1 MVLKIPATLEM
12 TTILERT
19 ELFLIRAQPHSTCRF
34 RTALSGYREH
44 STDEELPSCSIIV
57 MLHSCTGPCQAAKHI
72 KDQIGGRSIQN
83 ETFSPPPQT
92 YCALLLPAITN

>member
-1 MVLKIPATLEM
+1 MEMAFEITTVLELVMVLKIPATLEM

-57 MLHSCTGPCQAAKHI
+57 MLHSCTGPCQ
-72 KDQIGGRSIQN
+72 
-83 ETFSPPPQT
+83 T
-92 YCALLLPAITN
+92 YKGSNWWAVNPK